1 MGALS
6 GLKVLDLSRV
16 LAGPFAT
23 QVLADLGALV
33 WKIESPR
40 GDDTRRW
47 GPPFVGGESAYYLS
61 ANRGKKSLAVNLK
74 DPRGAAI
81 VRALA
86 QKADVLVENFKAGG
100 LGKYGLDYASLK
112 AVNPR
117 LVYVSITG
125 FGQTGPR
132 AKEPGYD
139 AALQGITGL
148 MSITGERDGPPMKVG
163 VALIDVLT
171 GWAAVSGI
179 LAALLERERSGRGQY
194 LDLSLF
200 EVGLMSLVNQAQS
213 YLVTG
218 LPPVRLGNAHP
229 QIVPYQ
235 AFEAADGWF
244 ILAVGNDAQYARM
257 CRAIGRED
265 LIEDPRFR
273 TNADRVRHRDALIPV
288 LVEVFKERP
297 RDTWIALFKAH
308 EVPATP
314 VNDIAE
320 AFADPQSNARGAVWE
335 LKHPTIGDLKTV
347 ASVFQHFSRTPAVP
361 SAPPPL
367 LGQHTFEV
375 LSKELG
381 YREDELRALAEAGV
395 IAAGGGPPEV

>member
-1 MGALS
+1 MGPLA
-6 GLKVLDLSRV
+6 GLKVLDLSRI

-23 QVLADLGALV
+23 QVLSDLGATV
-33 WKIESPR
+33 WKVESPK

-47 GPPFVGGESAYYLS
+47 GPPFVEGESAYYLS

-81 VRALA
+81 VRELA
-86 QKADVLVENFKAGG
+86 KRADVLIENFKAGG
-100 LGKYGLDYASLK
+100 LKKYGLDYESLK
-112 AVNPR
+112 EENPR

-132 AKEPGYD
+132 AAEPGYD

-148 MSITGERDGPPMKVG
+148 MSITGEPDGPPMKVG

-179 LAALLERERSGRGQY
+179 LAALLEREKSGKGQH

-218 LPPVRLGNAHP
+218 VPPKRLGNAHP

-257 CRAIGRED
+257 CQAIGRED
-265 LIEDPRFR
+265 LSRDPRFR
-273 TNADRVRHRDALIPV
+273 SNADRVKNRDALIPI
-288 LVEVFKERP
+288 LAGIFKQRP
-297 RDTWIALFKAH
+297 RDAWIELFKAAG
-308 EVPATP
+308 VPATP
-314 VNDIAE
+314 VNDIGE
-320 AFADPQSNARGAVWE
+320 AFADPQAKARGAIWE
-335 LKHPTIGDLKTV
+335 LDHPTIGPLKTV
-347 ASVFQHFSRTPAVP
+347 ASVFQHFSRTPAAP
-361 SAPPPL
+361 AGPPPL
-367 LGQHTFEV
+367 LGEHTAEV
-375 LSKELG
+375 LREELAYGEEELKEL
-381 YREDELRALAEAGV
+381 LEAGV
-395 IAAGGGPPEV
+395 IR

>member
-1 MGALS
+1 MGPLA
-6 GLKVLDLSRV
+6 GLKVLDLSRI

-23 QVLADLGALV
+23 QVLSDLGATV
-33 WKIESPR
+33 WKVESPK

-47 GPPFVGGESAYYLS
+47 GPPFVAGESAYYLS
-61 ANRGKKSLAVNLK
+61 ANRGKKSLAINLK

-81 VRALA
+81 VRELA
-86 QKADVLVENFKAGG
+86 RRADVLIENFKAGG
-100 LGKYGLDYASLK
+100 LKKYGLDYESLK
-112 AVNPR
+112 EENPR

-132 AKEPGYD
+132 AAEPGYD

-148 MSITGERDGPPMKVG
+148 MSITGEPDGPPMKVG

-179 LAALLERERSGRGQY
+179 LAALLEREKSGKGQY

-218 LPPVRLGNAHP
+218 VPPKRLGNAHP

-244 ILAVGNDAQYARM
+244 ILAVGNDEQYARM

-265 LIEDPRFR
+265 LTRDPRFR
-273 TNADRVRHRDALIPV
+273 SNADRVKNRDALIPI
-288 LVEVFKERP
+288 LAGIFKQRP
-297 RDTWIALFKAH
+297 RDAWIELFKAAG
-308 EVPATP
+308 VPATP
-314 VNDIAE
+314 VNDIGE
-320 AFADPQSNARGAVWE
+320 AFADPQAEARGAVWE
-335 LKHPTIGDLKTV
+335 LDHPTIGALKTV
-347 ASVFQHFSRTPAVP
+347 ASVFQHYSRTPAAP
-361 SAPPPL
+361 AGPPPL
-367 LGQHTFEV
+367 LGEHTFEV
-375 LSKELG
+375 LRDELG
-381 YREDELRALAEAGV
+381 YGEAELEGLREAGV
-395 IAAGGGPPEV
+395 IR

>member
-1 MGALS
+1 MGPLA

-23 QVLADLGALV
+23 QVLADLGAQV
-33 WKIESPR
+33 WKVESPK

-47 GPPFVGGESAYYLS
+47 GPPFAKGESAYYLS
-61 ANRGKKSLAVNLK
+61 ANRGKKSLVINLK

-81 VRALA
+81 VRELA
-86 QKADVLVENFKAGG
+86 KRADVFIENFKAGG
-100 LGKYGLDYASLK
+100 LKKYDLDYEGLRK
-112 AVNPR
+112 ENPG

-132 AKEPGYD
+132 AREPGYD

-148 MSITGERDGPPMKVG
+148 MSITGEPEGPPMKVG

-179 LAALLERERSGRGQY
+179 LAALLEREKSGLGQY

-218 LPPVRLGNAHP
+218 VAPKRLGNAHP

-244 ILAVGNDAQYARM
+244 ILAVGNDEQYARM
-257 CRAIGRED
+257 CRAIGRGD

-273 TNADRVRHRDALIPV
+273 TNADRVRHRDALIPI
-288 LVEVFKERP
+288 LAEVFRSRP
-297 RDTWIALFKAH
+297 RDAWITLFRAH
-308 EVPATP
+308 DVPATP
-314 VNDIAE
+314 VNDLAE
-320 AFADPQSNARGAVWE
+320 AFADPQAEARGAVWT
-335 LKHPTIGDLKTV
+335 LHHPLIGALKTV
-347 ASVFQHFSRTPAVP
+347 ANVFQHFSRTPAAP
-361 SAPPPL
+361 AGPPPL
-367 LGQHTFEV
+367 LGEHTFEV
-375 LSKELG
+375 LREALG
-381 YREDELRALAEAGV
+381 YGEEALRTLAREGV
-395 IAAGGGPPEV
+395 IGQPSLG

>member
-1 MGALS
+1 MGPLA

-23 QVLADLGALV
+23 QVLADLGARV
-33 WKIESPR
+33 WKVESLK

-47 GPPFVGGESAYYLS
+47 GPPFAKGESAYYLS
-61 ANRGKKSLAVNLK
+61 ANRGKKSLAINLK

-81 VRALA
+81 VRELA
-86 QKADVLVENFKAGG
+86 KRADVFVENFKAGG
-100 LGKYGLDYASLK
+100 LKKYGLDYESLK
-112 AVNPR
+112 GENPG

-132 AKEPGYD
+132 AREPGYD

-148 MSITGERDGPPMKVG
+148 MSITGEPDGPPMKVG

-179 LAALLERERSGRGQY
+179 LAALLEREKSGLGQH

-218 LPPVRLGNAHP
+218 VPPKRLGNAHP

-235 AFEAADGWF
+235 AFEAKDGWF
-244 ILAVGNDAQYARM
+244 ILAVGNDEQYARM

-273 TNADRVRHRDALIPV
+273 TNADRVQHRDALIPI
-288 LVEVFKERP
+288 LAEVFRSRP
-297 RDTWIALFKAH
+297 RDAWIALFKAH
-308 EVPATP
+308 DVPATP
-314 VNDIAE
+314 VHDLAE
-320 AFADPQSNARGAVWE
+320 AFADPQGKARGAVWE
-335 LKHPTIGDLKTV
+335 LEHPQIGTLKTV
-347 ASVFQHFSRTPAVP
+347 ANVFQHFSRTPAVP
-361 SAPPPL
+361 AGPPPL
-367 LGQHTFEV
+367 LGEHTFEV
-375 LSKELG
+375 LREVLG
-381 YREDELRALAEAGV
+381 YGEETLRTLARERV
-395 IAAGGGPPEV
+395 IGQPSLG

>member
-1 MGALS
+1 MGPLT

-33 WKIESPR
+33 WKVESPG

-47 GPPFVGGESAYYLS
+47 GPPFVGGESAYYLA
-61 ANRGKKSLAVNLK
+61 ANRGKKSLAINLK

-81 VRALA
+81 VRELA
-86 QKADVLVENFKAGG
+86 GRADVLIENFKAGG
-100 LGKYGLDYASLK
+100 LEKYGLDYPSLK
-112 AVNPR
+112 EANPR

-132 AKEPGYD
+132 AQEPGYD

-148 MSITGERDGPPMKVG
+148 MSITGEPDGPPIKVG

-171 GWAAVSGI
+171 GWAAVAGI
-179 LAALLERERSGRGQY
+179 LAALLERERSGRGQH

-218 LPPVRLGNAHP
+218 TAPRRLGNAHP

-235 AFEAADGWF
+235 AFQAKGGWF
-244 ILAVGNDAQYARM
+244 ILAVGNDAQFARM
-257 CRAIGRED
+257 CRAIGREA
-265 LIEDPRFR
+265 LARDPRFR
-273 TNADRVRHRDALIPV
+273 TNADRVKNRDALIPV
-288 LVEVFKERP
+288 LAAVFRERG
-297 RDTWIALFKAH
+297 RDEWIQLFRAH
-308 EVPATP
+308 GVPATP
-314 VNDIAE
+314 VNDLAE
-320 AFADPQSNARGAVWE
+320 AFADPQVEARGAIWE
-335 LKHPTIGDLKTV
+335 LDHPTVGALRTV
-347 ASVFQHFSRTPAVP
+347 ASVFQHFSRTPAAP
-361 SAPPPL
+361 AGPPPR
-367 LGQHTFEV
+367 LGEHTLEV
-375 LSKELG
+375 LVEELG
-381 YREDELRALAEAGV
+381 YREEELRALVQAGA
-395 IAAGGGPPEV
+395 IGSG

>member
-1 MGALS
+1 MGPLA
-6 GLKVLDLSRV
+6 GLKVLDLSRI

-23 QVLADLGALV
+23 QVLSDLGATV
-33 WKIESPR
+33 WKVESPR

-47 GPPFVGGESAYYLS
+47 GPPFVEGESAYYLS
-61 ANRGKKSLAVNLK
+61 ANRGKKSLAINLK

-81 VRALA
+81 VRELA
-86 QKADVLVENFKAGG
+86 RRADVLIENFKAGG
-100 LGKYGLDYASLK
+100 LKKYGLDYESLK
-112 AVNPR
+112 EENPR

-132 AKEPGYD
+132 SAEPGYD

-148 MSITGERDGPPMKVG
+148 MSITGEPDGPPMKVG

-179 LAALLERERSGRGQY
+179 LAALLEREKSGKGQY

-218 LPPVRLGNAHP
+218 VPPKRLGNAHP

-244 ILAVGNDAQYARM
+244 ILAVGNDEQYARM

-265 LIEDPRFR
+265 LPRFR
-273 TNADRVRHRDALIPV
+273 SNADRVKNRDALIPI
-288 LVEVFKERP
+288 LAGIFKQRP
-297 RDTWIALFKAH
+297 RDAWIELFKAAG
-308 EVPATP
+308 VPATP
-314 VNDIAE
+314 VNDIGE
-320 AFADPQSNARGAVWE
+320 AFADPQAKARGAIWE
-335 LKHPTIGDLKTV
+335 LDHPTIGALKTV
-347 ASVFQHFSRTPAVP
+347 ASVFQHYSRTPAAP
-361 SAPPPL
+361 AGPPPL
-367 LGQHTFEV
+367 LGEHTFEV
-375 LSKELG
+375 LRDELG
-381 YREDELRALAEAGV
+381 YDEAELEGLREAGV
-395 IAAGGGPPEV
+395 IQGR

>member
-1 MGALS
+1 MGPLA
-6 GLKVLDLSRV
+6 GLKVLDLSRI

-23 QVLADLGALV
+23 QVLSDLGATV
-33 WKIESPR
+33 WKVESPK

-47 GPPFVGGESAYYLS
+47 GPPFIEGESAYYLS

-81 VRALA
+81 VRELA
-86 QKADVLVENFKAGG
+86 KRADVFIENFKAGG
-100 LGKYGLDYASLK
+100 LKKYGLDYESLK
-112 AVNPR
+112 EENPR

-132 AKEPGYD
+132 AAEPGYD

-148 MSITGERDGPPMKVG
+148 MSITGEPDGPPMKVG

-179 LAALLERERSGRGQY
+179 LAALLEREKSGKGQY

-218 LPPVRLGNAHP
+218 VPPKRLGNAHP

-244 ILAVGNDAQYARM
+244 ILAVGNDEQYARM

-265 LIEDPRFR
+265 LAEDPRFR
-273 TNADRVRHRDALIPV
+273 TNADRVKNRDTLIPI
-288 LVEVFKERP
+288 LAEVFKERP
-297 RDTWIALFKAH
+297 RDAWIALFKAAG
-308 EVPATP
+308 VPATP
-314 VNDIAE
+314 VNDIGE
-320 AFADPQSNARGAVWE
+320 AFSDPQAEARGAIWR
-335 LKHPTIGDLKTV
+335 LDHPTIGPLKTV
-347 ASVFQHFSRTPAVP
+347 ASVFQHYSRTPAAP
-361 SAPPPL
+361 AGPPPL
-367 LGQHTFEV
+367 LGEHTVKV
-375 LSKELG
+375 LKGELG
-381 YREDELRALAEAGV
+381 YSEEELKALLEAGV
-395 IAAGGGPPEV
+395 IR

>member
-1 MGALS
+1 MGPLS

-23 QVLADLGALV
+23 QVLADLGARV
-33 WKIESPR
+33 WKVESPR

-61 ANRGKKSLAVNLK
+61 ANRGKKSLVINLK
-74 DPRGAAI
+74 DPRGADL
-81 VRALA
+81 VRRLALR
-86 QKADVLVENFKAGG
+86 ADVLVENFKTGG
-100 LGKYGLDYASLK
+100 LERYGLGYEQLSQE
-112 AVNPR
+112 NPG

-125 FGQTGPR
+125 FGHTGPR
-132 AKEPGYD
+132 AQEPGYD

-148 MSITGERDGPPMKVG
+148 MSITGEPDGPPMKVG

-179 LAALLERERSGRGQY
+179 LAAILERKRSGRGQH

-218 LPPVRLGNAHP
+218 EPPQRLGNAHP

-244 ILAVGNDAQYARM
+244 ILAVGNDDQFRRM
-257 CRAIGRED
+257 CRALG
-265 LIEDPRFR
+265 LIELSEDPRFR
-273 TNADRVRHRDALIPV
+273 TNADRVRNRDELIPK
-288 LVEVFKERP
+288 LENVFRTRP
-297 RDTWIALFKAH
+297 RGEWIDLFGRH
-308 EVPATP
+308 GVPATP
-314 VNDIAE
+314 VNDLKE
-320 AFADPQSNARGAVWE
+320 AFSDPQARARGVVWE
-335 LKHPTIGDLKTV
+335 LPHPTIGQLPMV
-347 ASVFQHFSRTPAVP
+347 ANVFQHLSRTPAAP
-361 SAPPPL
+361 AAPPPR
-367 LGQHTFEV
+367 LGEHTFEV
-375 LSKELG
+375 LAEELELPP
-381 YREDELRALAEAGV
+381 RELAELAEAGV
-395 IAAGGGPPEV
+395 IGSPMGG